1 MSDAG
6 KRPLAFDEIAARLA
20 ALDLPAVDV
29 VVGIASGGNV

>member
-20 ALDLPAVDV
+20 ALDLAAPANADR
-29 VVGIASGGNV
+29 GS